1 MRKFLAIKKAILPT
15 FLGLAFLSVFLLGN
29 LKFSFD
35 FSQFFPK
42 GDEDLI
48 FYNDFIKD
56 FGSDDNFLL
65 IAIANKPTVFESS
78 FLEKFHQ
85 FSMDSKKFSF
95 VKESQSLTTLFYP
108 LKTSFGYTRLPII
121 HLQDSTKYAAD
132 WEKLKKNE
140 LFLNT
145 LIDEKGSSMVIALE
159 TDDELDYDQSL
170 ALLNEVRQSLTKN
183 ELTEYHLMGRAFFFE
198 AIVQMQKRELI
209 VTTIISTALVFFIL
223 LLVYRRIAIVLISL
237 FSIVMALLLFLGV
250 LSALGK
256 ELNALAAFYPIL
268 LLIVGT
274 SDVIHIMDSFLLK
287 MQMKED
293 KETAMIATLKE
304 VGLIT
309 LLTSITTAIGFTS
322 LLYSRLESISN
333 FGVNSAIGVGVA
345 YITVVLLTSTLLLI
359 VKPKYLLLEKDTTF
373 KWSVFL
379 SKLNAFTIKR
389 QRPILVGALILI
401 PICFLGISKI
411 STNYQFSDALPEG
424 SIIAKDFTFF
434 QRNYSGFRPL
444 EVAVTAEKPYKVTD
458 FALVKE
464 IEKVEN
470 KLKTIAA
477 IGNVQSVTSIFKTL
491 NRAHHLNKSE
501 YYSLPEEKKTFEEY
515 KKEINSL
522 AKRRLLKFVDSTE
535 TKARI
540 TSRVLDVGADSLN
553 TIYDEIN
560 TFVATRTDNG
570 LLQFKLTGKG
580 LLLDKNAI
588 YARDSLLQGL
598 SLGLLMVALLMSIL
612 YKNVKLV
619 LISLIP
625 NVLPLLIAGALL
637 GFLGIPL
644 EASISIVFAIVFGI
658 AVDDTIHFLGKYRYC
673 KSTGLDKEAALEK
686 TFLETGR
693 ALIITTLTLFFGF
706 MVLLFSIHKPSITI
720 GLLVSTTLLAALILD
735 LLLLPILI
743 RKML

>member
-1 MRKFLAIKKAILPT
+1 MHKLLTIKKVILPT
-15 FLGLAFLSVFLLGN
+15 FFGLAILSVLLLGN

-35 FSQFFPK
+35 FSQFFPE

-65 IAIANKPTVFESS
+65 IAIENEPSVFDSG
-78 FLEKFHQ
+78 FLKRFHQ
-85 FSMDSKKFSF
+85 FSLDSKKFSF

-121 HLQDSTKYAAD
+121 HLEDSTKYATD

-140 LFLNT
+140 LFFNT
-145 LIDEKGSSMVIALE
+145 LIDAQGTSMVIALE
-159 TDDELDYDQSL
+159 TDDELNYDQSL
-170 ALLNEVRQSLTKN
+170 KLLSEVRQSLTKN
-183 ELTEYHLMGRAFFFE
+183 KLNHYHLMGRAFFYE

-209 VTTIISTALVFFIL
+209 VTTIISTILVFFIL

-250 LSALGK
+250 LSTLGK

-287 MQMKED
+287 MRMGED
-293 KETAMIATLKE
+293 RETALIAALKE
-304 VGLIT
+304 VGLVT
-309 LLTSITTAIGFTS
+309 LLTSITTAIGFAS

-333 FGVNSAIGVGVA
+333 FGINSAIGVGVA
-345 YITVVLLTSTLLLI
+345 YLTVIFLTSTLLLM
-359 VKPKYLLLEKDTTF
+359 VKPKYLLLKKDTTF

-379 SKLNAFTIKR
+379 AKLNTFTKKR
-389 QRPILVGALILI
+389 QRPILVGSLLLTF
-401 PICFLGISKI
+401 ICFWGISRI
-411 STNYQFSDALPEG
+411 STNYQFSEVLPEG
-424 SIIAKDFTFF
+424 SVIAEDFTFF
-434 QRNYSGFRPL
+434 QKNYSGFRPL
-444 EVAVTAEKPYKVTD
+444 EVAVTAKAPNKVTD
-458 FALVKE
+458 FALIQE
-464 IEKVEN
+464 IEKVEK
-470 KLKTIAA
+470 KLKTIDA
-477 IGNVQSVTSIFKTL
+477 IGNVQSVTSIYKTI

-501 YYSLPEEKKTFEEY
+501 YFFLPKEKSTFETY

-522 AKRRLLKFVDSTE
+522 AKRQLLKFVDSTK

-553 TIYDEIN
+553 TIYDQIN
-560 TFVATRTDNG
+560 TFVATQTDTS

-598 SLGLLMVALLMSIL
+598 SLGLLLVALLMSIR

-625 NVLPLLIAGALL
+625 NLLPLLIAGALL

-644 EASISIVFAIVFGI
+644 EASVSIVFAIVFGI
-658 AVDDTIHFLGKYRYC
+658 AVDDTIHFLGKYQFCR
-673 KSTGLDKEAALEK
+673 SAGLDKEAALEK

-720 GLLVSTTLLAALILD
+720 GLLISTTLLTALILD

>member
-1 MRKFLAIKKAILPT
+1 MRKLLAVKKAVLPIFFGLAI
-15 FLGLAFLSVFLLGN
+15 LSVFLLVN
-29 LKFSFD
+29 LRFSFD

-42 GDEDLI
+42 GDKDLI
-48 FYNDFIKD
+48 FYKDFIKD

-65 IAIANKPTVFESS
+65 IAIENKPSVFNSG

-85 FSMDSKKFSF
+85 FSLDSKKFSF

-121 HLQDSTKYAAD
+121 HLKDSTKYSAD
-132 WEKLKKNE
+132 WEKLKENE
-140 LFLNT
+140 LFMNT
-145 LIDEKGSSMVIALE
+145 LIDAQGSSMVIALE
-159 TDDELDYDQSL
+159 TDDELNYNQSL
-170 ALLNEVRQSLTKN
+170 ELLNEVRQSLTKN
-183 ELTEYHLMGRAFFFE
+183 KLDDYHLMGRAFFYE

-209 VTTIISTALVFFIL
+209 VTTIISTVLVFFIL

-250 LSALGK
+250 LSLLGK

-287 MQMKED
+287 LRMGED
-293 KETAMIATLKE
+293 KETALVAALKE
-304 VGLIT
+304 VGLVT
-309 LLTSITTAIGFTS
+309 LLTSVTTAIGFAS

-333 FGVNSAIGVGVA
+333 FGINSAIGVAVA
-345 YITVVLLTSTLLLI
+345 YITVVFLTSTLLLM
-359 VKPKYLLLEKDTTF
+359 VRPRHLLLKKDTTF
-373 KWSVFL
+373 KWSIFL
-379 SKLNAFTIKR
+379 GKLNVFTRKK
-389 QRPILVGALILI
+389 QRAILFGSLLLVLT
-401 PICFLGISKI
+401 CFLGISKI
-411 STNYQFSDALPEG
+411 STNYQFSEVLPEG
-424 SIIAKDFTFF
+424 STIAEDFIFF
-434 QRNYSGFRPL
+434 QKNYSGFRPL
-444 EVAVTAEKPYKVTD
+444 EVAIITKAPNRVTD
-458 FALVKE
+458 FAILQE
-464 IEKVEN
+464 IEKVAN
-470 KLKTIAA
+470 KLKTIDA
-477 IGNVQSVTSIFKTL
+477 IGNVQSVTSLYKSIH
-491 NRAHHLNKSE
+491 RAHHLNKAE
-501 YYSLPEEKKTFEEY
+501 YFSLPEKKSTFENY

-522 AKRRLLKFVDSTE
+522 AKRQVLKFVDSTE

-540 TSRVLDVGADSLN
+540 TSRVLDVGADNLN
-553 TIYDEIN
+553 DIYDEIN
-560 TFVATRTDNG
+560 TFVATQTDTA
-570 LLQFKLTGKG
+570 LVQFKLTGKG

-598 SLGLLMVALLMSIL
+598 SLGLLLVALLMSIL
-612 YKNVKLV
+612 FKNVKLV

-625 NVLPLLIAGALL
+625 NVVPLLFAGALL

-658 AVDDTIHFLGKYRYC
+658 AVDDTIHFLGKYKLCR
-673 KSTGLDKEAALEK
+673 STGLDKDAALEK

-693 ALIITTLTLFFGF
+693 ALIITTVTLFFGF

-720 GLLVSTTLLAALILD
+720 GLLISATLLTALILD

>member
-1 MRKFLAIKKAILPT
+1 MRKLLAVKKAVLPIFFGLAI
-15 FLGLAFLSVFLLGN
+15 LSVFLLVN
-29 LKFSFD
+29 LRFSFD

-42 GDEDLI
+42 GDKDLI

-65 IAIANKPTVFESS
+65 IAIENKPSVFNSG

-85 FSMDSKKFSF
+85 FSLDSKKFSF

-121 HLQDSTKYAAD
+121 HLKDSTKYSAD
-132 WEKLKKNE
+132 WEKLKENE
-140 LFLNT
+140 LFMNT
-145 LIDEKGSSMVIALE
+145 LIDAQGSSMVIALE
-159 TDDELDYDQSL
+159 TDDELNYNQSL
-170 ALLNEVRQSLTKN
+170 ELLNEVRQSLTKN
-183 ELTEYHLMGRAFFFE
+183 KLDDYHLMGRAFFYE

-209 VTTIISTALVFFIL
+209 VTTIISTVLVFFIL

-250 LSALGK
+250 LSLLGK

-287 MQMKED
+287 LRMGED
-293 KETAMIATLKE
+293 KETALVAALKE
-304 VGLIT
+304 VGLVT
-309 LLTSITTAIGFTS
+309 LLTSVTTAIGFAS

-333 FGVNSAIGVGVA
+333 FGINSAIGVAVA
-345 YITVVLLTSTLLLI
+345 YITVVFLTSTLLLM
-359 VKPKYLLLEKDTTF
+359 VRPRHLLLKKDTTF
-373 KWSVFL
+373 KWSIFL
-379 SKLNAFTIKR
+379 GKLNVFTRKK
-389 QRPILVGALILI
+389 QRAILFGSLLLVLT
-401 PICFLGISKI
+401 CFLGISKI
-411 STNYQFSDALPEG
+411 STNYQFSEVLPEG
-424 SIIAKDFTFF
+424 STIAEDFIFF
-434 QRNYSGFRPL
+434 QKNYSGFRPL
-444 EVAVTAEKPYKVTD
+444 EVAIITKAPNRVTD
-458 FALVKE
+458 FAILQE
-464 IEKVEN
+464 IEKVAN
-470 KLKTIAA
+470 KLKTIDA
-477 IGNVQSVTSIFKTL
+477 IGNVQSVTSLYKSIH
-491 NRAHHLNKSE
+491 RAHHLNKAE
-501 YYSLPEEKKTFEEY
+501 YFSLPEKKSTFENY

-522 AKRRLLKFVDSTE
+522 AKRQVLKFVDSTE

-540 TSRVLDVGADSLN
+540 TSRVLDVGADNLN
-553 TIYDEIN
+553 DIYDEIN
-560 TFVATRTDNG
+560 TFVATQTDTA
-570 LLQFKLTGKG
+570 LVQFKLTGKG

-598 SLGLLMVALLMSIL
+598 SLGLLLVALLMSIL
-612 YKNVKLV
+612 FKNVKLV

-625 NVLPLLIAGALL
+625 NVVPLLFAGALL

-658 AVDDTIHFLGKYRYC
+658 AVDDTIHFLGKYKLCR
-673 KSTGLDKEAALEK
+673 STGLDKDAALEK

-693 ALIITTLTLFFGF
+693 ALIITTVTLFFGF

-720 GLLVSTTLLAALILD
+720 GLLISATLLTALILD

>member
-1 MRKFLAIKKAILPT
+1 MRKLLAVKKAVLPIFFGLAI
-15 FLGLAFLSVFLLGN
+15 LSVFLLVN
-29 LKFSFD
+29 LRFSFD

-42 GDEDLI
+42 GDKDLI

-65 IAIANKPTVFESS
+65 IAIENKPSVFNSG

-85 FSMDSKKFSF
+85 FSLDSKKFSF

-121 HLQDSTKYAAD
+121 HLKDSTKYSAD
-132 WEKLKKNE
+132 WEKLKENE
-140 LFLNT
+140 LFMNT
-145 LIDEKGSSMVIALE
+145 LIDAQGSSMVIALE
-159 TDDELDYDQSL
+159 TDDELNYNQSL
-170 ALLNEVRQSLTKN
+170 ELLNEVRQSLTKN
-183 ELTEYHLMGRAFFFE
+183 KLDDYHLMGRAFFYE

-209 VTTIISTALVFFIL
+209 VTTIISTVLVFFIL

-250 LSALGK
+250 LSLLGK

-287 MQMKED
+287 LRMGED
-293 KETAMIATLKE
+293 KETALVAALKE
-304 VGLIT
+304 VGLVT
-309 LLTSITTAIGFTS
+309 LLTSVTTAIGFAS

-333 FGVNSAIGVGVA
+333 FGINSAIGVAVA
-345 YITVVLLTSTLLLI
+345 YITVVFLTSTLLLM
-359 VKPKYLLLEKDTTF
+359 VRPRHLLLKKDTTF
-373 KWSVFL
+373 KWSIFL
-379 SKLNAFTIKR
+379 GKLNVFTRKK
-389 QRPILVGALILI
+389 QRAILFGSLLLVLT
-401 PICFLGISKI
+401 CFLGISKI
-411 STNYQFSDALPEG
+411 STNYQFSEVLPEG
-424 SIIAKDFTFF
+424 STIAEDFIFF
-434 QRNYSGFRPL
+434 QKNYSGFRPL
-444 EVAVTAEKPYKVTD
+444 EVAIITKAPNRVTD
-458 FALVKE
+458 FAILQE
-464 IEKVEN
+464 IEKVAN
-470 KLKTIAA
+470 KLKTIDA
-477 IGNVQSVTSIFKTL
+477 IGNVQSVTSLYKSIH
-491 NRAHHLNKSE
+491 RAHHLNKAE
-501 YYSLPEEKKTFEEY
+501 YFSLPEKKSTFENY

-522 AKRRLLKFVDSTE
+522 AKRQVLKFVDSTE

-540 TSRVLDVGADSLN
+540 TSRVLDVGADNLN
-553 TIYDEIN
+553 DIYDEIN
-560 TFVATRTDNG
+560 TFVATQTDTA
-570 LLQFKLTGKG
+570 LVQFKLTGKG

-598 SLGLLMVALLMSIL
+598 SLGLLLVALLMSIL
-612 YKNVKLV
+612 FKNVKLV

-625 NVLPLLIAGALL
+625 KVVPLLFAGALL

-658 AVDDTIHFLGKYRYC
+658 AVDDTIHFLGKYKLCR
-673 KSTGLDKEAALEK
+673 STGLDKDAALEK

-693 ALIITTLTLFFGF
+693 ALIITTVTLFFGF

-720 GLLVSTTLLAALILD
+720 GLLISATLLTALILD